1 MSAAVPGLDGYARR
15 ATALGCPADQVTAF
29 LSADY
34 IAQPRQLAFHAAAR
48 ACDAPDGPDQVGFG
62 GARGPGKSHASFAQ
76 LALDDCRRYP
86 GLKCLYLR
94 KVGRQAREQFEDL
107 RRTVL
112 AKVQHQ
118 YNRQAG
124 IVELGRGSR
133 IFIGHFKDE
142 KDVDR
147 YLGIEYDAI
156 LIEECT
162 TLSLAKYQTLRDS
175 NRSSKPGWRPRIY
188 NTTNPGGVGHAWYKQ
203 RFVIPWRTAAERY
216 TRFIPATVDDNA
228 FIDADYRRK
237 LEENTG
243 WKLRAY
249 RYGDWDIAAGQYFTT
264 WRHDVHMVDP
274 FPLPSA
280 WPVWAGFDYGFT
292 HPTAV
297 VLLTRDGDGNV
308 YVVGEHAEQR
318 WLPVRH
324 VAALSAILGRLGRD
338 LADLA
343 PVAAGADVFA
353 RRDGGPTISEQ
364 YADLGLALTPAV
376 TDRVNGAGRVL
387 ALLGDVDAGLA
398 PRLRIFA
405 TCPLLADQLPALQH
419 DMRRPED
426 VRKVDVDEAGNG
438 GDDLYDAL
446 RYGVM
451 AAPGGGAS
459 HVVAAGDVVEG
470 GGW

>member
-1 MSAAVPGLDGYARR
+1 MSRAVRGLSGFFASAAAS
-15 ATALGCPADQVTAF
+15 GCPPDQIAAF

-34 IAQPRQLAFHAAAR
+34 VAQPRQLAFHAAAR
-48 ACDAPDGPDQVGFG
+48 ACDAAGGPDQVAFG

-76 LALDDCRRYP
+76 LALDDCRRFP

-112 AKVQHQ
+112 ASVRHA

-124 IVELGRGSR
+124 IVELGQGSR

-175 NRSSKPGWRPRIY
+175 NRSSKAGWRPRIY
-188 NTTNPGGVGHAWYKQ
+188 NTTNPGGVGHAWYKA
-203 RFVIPWRTAAERY
+203 RFVDPWRAGTERY
-216 TRFIPATVDDNA
+216 TRFIPSTVDDNA

-264 WRHDVHMVDP
+264 WRQAAHVIAP
-274 FPLPSA
+274 FPLPPA
-280 WPVWAGFDYGFT
+280 WPLWAGFDYGFT

-297 VLLTRDGDGNV
+297 ALLTQDGDGHL
-308 YVVGEHAEQR
+308 YVVGEHAESR

-324 VAALSAILGRLGRD
+324 VQALAALVGRLGRE
-338 LADLA
+338 LADLEV
-343 PVAAGADVFA
+343 VAAGADVFA
-353 RRDGGPTISEQ
+353 RRDGGPTLAEQ
-364 YADLGLALTPAV
+364 YADLGLPLTPAI
-376 TDRVNGAGRVL
+376 TDRINGAGRVL
-387 ALLGDVDAGLA
+387 ALLGDVDAGL
-398 PRLRIFA
+398 PPQVRIFA
-405 TCPLLADQLPALQH
+405 TCARLAEQLPSLQH
-419 DMRRPED
+419 DPRRPED
-426 VRKVDVDEAGNG
+426 VRKTDIDEAGNG

-459 HVVAAGDVVEG
+459 DLVAAGDGIEG
-470 GGW
+470 EW